1 MKSRFT
7 NATFQEKEEA
17 RRKGR
22 EWIMKQPNVILAIS
36 GQGMGWDGVTVSL
49 HKSYPDYIEFKRN
62 LDREGAQFI
71 GESQSFVALTN
82 SREII
87 KPLHFKY
94 LEKASQLVSSHPGR
108 GRSLGP
114 EQNHLS

>member
-17 RRKGR
+17 RRKGK
-22 EWIMKQPNVILAIS
+22 EWIMKQPNVILATS
-36 GQGMGWDGVTVSL
+36 GQGMGWDGVTASL

-71 GESQSFVALTN
+71 GESQSSVALTN
-82 SREII
+82 SRETI
-87 KPLHFKY
+87 KPLNFKY
-94 LEKASQLVSSHPGR
+94 LEKASQLVSSHP
-108 GRSLGP
+108 
-114 EQNHLS
+114 ET